1 MYYLILLLLPISLF
15 SREIMV
21 AYFDKEMY
29 TENKL
34 NLQEYPKHVEISE
47 IEQGLIIT
55 LAYALNPDPSI
66 LSINAGSSLGRFNAL
81 GDQTY
86 AYSTYLSARV
96 TPLTILA
103 CSPYVE
109 LSLAGPTYLS
119 KNTLGPIDFGSS
131 VVYQN
136 FLAFGLKVAAIHIE
150 AKLLNFSTS
159 LPEAFSKKSVTFPLI
174 ISAGT
179 SF

>member
-1 MYYLILLLLPISLF
+1 MYYLIFVLFAIPLF

-21 AYFDKEMY
+21 SYFDREIY
-29 TENKL
+29 AENKL
-34 NLQEYPKHVEISE
+34 NVQEYPKHVNISE
-47 IEQGLIIT
+47 IEQGIVIALS
-55 LAYALNPDPSI
+55 YSLNPDSPI
-66 LSINAGSSLGRFNAL
+66 ISINAGSSLGRFHASR
-81 GDQTY
+81 DETY
-86 AYSTYLSARV
+86 AYSTYLSARL
-96 TPLTILA
+96 TPLSILS

-109 LSLAGPTYLS
+109 VSLAGPTYLS
-119 KNTLGPIDFGSS
+119 KNTLGSIDFGSS

-136 FLAFGLKVAAIHIE
+136 YLCFGLKVAAIHIE

-159 LPEAFSKKSVTFPLI
+159 LPDAFSKSSVTFPLI